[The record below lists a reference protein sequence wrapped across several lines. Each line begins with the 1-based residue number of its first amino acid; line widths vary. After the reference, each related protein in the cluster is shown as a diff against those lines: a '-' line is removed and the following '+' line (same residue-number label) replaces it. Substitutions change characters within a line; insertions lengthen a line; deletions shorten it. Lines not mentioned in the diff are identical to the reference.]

1 MNNYAVYQEKT
12 ELYQDTGIIVASDRN
27 NILIRNSAGTYGAQR
42 AVSCLVKPE
51 IGDLVLFCITEAD
64 SVYILAVLERKE
76 ECSTTISVD
85 GNLDLNVN
93 GGHFNVTAVDGV
105 ALSSPRVLSMISPE
119 INVNAAKS
127 DVTVQQMT
135 FTGNFFQATLKQI
148 KLYADSFDSLL
159 ERLHQRIKRSYR
171 FIEETDQLRADK
183 IDHRAEELL
192 QMHGRNTVINAKEL
206 IKLDGEQI
214 HVG

>member
-1 MNNYAVYQEKT
+1 MKNYAVYQERA
-12 ELYQDTGIIVASDRN
+12 ELYQDTGIIVGDEQN
-27 NILIRNSAGTYGAQR
+27 NILIRNSAGTYRVRR

-51 IGDLVLFCITEAD
+51 IGDFVLFCITEAD
-64 SVYILAVLERKE
+64 TGYILAVLERKE
-76 ECSTTISVD
+76 ECTTTIAVE
-85 GNLDLNVN
+85 GNLDLNLDD
-93 GGHFNVTAVDGV
+93 GRFRVTAQDGV
-105 ALSSPRVLSMISPE
+105 ALSSPRMISMISPE
-119 INVNAAKS
+119 INVHALKG
-127 DVTVQQMT
+127 DMTVQQMT
-135 FTGNFFQATLKQI
+135 FSGNFFQATLKRI

-171 FIEETDQLRADK
+171 FIEETDQLRAGK

-192 QMHGRNTVINAKEL
+192 QMHGKNAVINAKEL

>member
-1 MNNYAVYQEKT
+1 MNNFAVYKERA
-12 ELYQDTGIIVASDRN
+12 ELYQDTGIIVADEHD
-27 NILIRNSAGTYGAQR
+27 NILIRNSTGTYRAQR
-42 AVSCLVKPE
+42 ATSCLVKPE
-51 IGDLVLFCITEAD
+51 IGDLVLFCVTEAD
-64 SVYILAVLERKE
+64 FGYILAILERKE
-76 ECSTTISVD
+76 ECTTTISIN
-85 GNLDLNVN
+85 GNLDLNVDS
-93 GGHFNVTAVDGV
+93 GSFSVTALDGV

-119 INVNAAKS
+119 INVNATKG
-127 DVTVQQMT
+127 DVTVQRLT

-148 KLYADSFDSLL
+148 KLFADNFDSLL

-192 QMHGRNTVINAKEL
+192 QMHGKNAVINAKEL

>member
-1 MNNYAVYQEKT
+1 MKNYAVYQERA
-12 ELYQDTGIIVASDRN
+12 ELYQDTGIIVAGEQN
-27 NILIRNSAGTYGAQR
+27 NILIRNGAGTYR
-42 AVSCLVKPE
+42 ARRAISCLVKPE
-51 IGDLVLFCITEAD
+51 IGDLVLFCVTEAD
-64 SVYILAVLERKE
+64 FGYILAVLERKE
-76 ECSTTISVD
+76 ECTTTISVD
-85 GNLDLNVN
+85 GNLDLNVDS
-93 GGHFNVTAVDGV
+93 GRFNVTALDGV
-105 ALSSPRVLSMISPE
+105 ALSSPRILSMISPE
-119 INVNAAKS
+119 INVNAIKG

-135 FTGNFFQATLKQI
+135 FTGNFLQVTLKQI
-148 KLYADSFDSLL
+148 KLFADNFDSFL

-192 QMHGRNTVINAKEL
+192 QMHGKNAVINAKEL